1 MAAKLIK
8 PKSVRGV
15 RKEMQCNGWSPY
27 TGVRGCGASFTFVPS
42 DTREVEVGVAPST
55 TMRSEGPRYKVRPV
69 ERQVSCPGCNRMSLV
84 EVVRPGEEYSRRELD
99 LREAFA
105 DTYGRGQGGR

>member
-15 RKEMQCNGWSPY
+15 RKEMQCNGRSPY
-27 TGVRGCGASFTFVPS
+27 TGVKGCGAVFTFVPS
-42 DTREVEVGVAPST
+42 DTREVEVGGGNG
-55 TMRSEGPRYKVRPV
+55 RQEDEGPRYKVRPV

-84 EVVRPGEEYSRRELD
+84 EVVRPGEEYSRQELD
-99 LREAFA
+99 LREAFV
-105 DTYGRGQGGR
+105 DIYGRGQGGR